1 MENHFKFLTLPK
13 TSGEVANVFIHGY
26 SSGHDLDDRRMLA
39 NSIPGALRQS
49 VNILAFWPSSHFT
62 QMDNRSRGLLMA
74 AARVHPLACAAALAG
89 TVSCISR
96 VSATAPGTWV
106 KCCWRNSIATCS
118 NIIRASSAST

>member
-74 AARVHPLACAAALAG
+74 AA
-89 TVSCISR
+89 
-96 VSATAPGTWV
+96 
-106 KCCWRNSIATCS
+106 
-118 NIIRASSAST
+118 